1 MRGRVAPVRIFVT
14 QMNYEPKD
22 QKDILITDADGNE
35 IMVMDELT
43 FRRPLEV
50 AYFFVIKWLM
60 SNGN

>member
-1 MRGRVAPVRIFVT
+1 
-14 QMNYEPKD
+14 MNYEPKD